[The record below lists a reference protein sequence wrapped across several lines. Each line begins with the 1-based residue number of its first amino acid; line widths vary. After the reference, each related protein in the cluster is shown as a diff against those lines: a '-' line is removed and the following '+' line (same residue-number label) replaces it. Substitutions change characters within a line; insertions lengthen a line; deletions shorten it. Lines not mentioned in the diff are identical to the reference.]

1 MVDAEGDEPPNT
13 TESKDNLPVSN
24 QGTQYVVIRLTG
36 CLVFFVDSIKA
47 VYFITK
53 FIFPERQTTKRSQ
66 LMSVNEDNI
75 ETLVGSAQGQPF
87 ADGAAKGDLQTPG
100 GKTGYIYH
108 SAFFTNLNFVSV

>member
-1 MVDAEGDEPPNT
+1 MFA
-13 TESKDNLPVSN
+13 
-24 QGTQYVVIRLTG
+24 
-36 CLVFFVDSIKA
+36 
-47 VYFITK
+47 
-53 FIFPERQTTKRSQ
+53 ERQTTKRSQ

-108 SAFFTNLNFVSV
+108 SACFTNPTIAAEYD

>member
-36 CLVFFVDSIKA
+36 CLVFDSVKA
-47 VYFITK
+47 VYFISK
-53 FIFPERQTTKRSQ
+53 FIFAERQTTKRSQ

-100 GKTGYIYH
+100 GKTGYIKMH
-108 SAFFTNLNFVSV
+108 FLQLPRPKIVSV